1 MIVSTT
7 LVLYHNHNKNNHNK
21 NNHNHNKNNYI
32 QNIQNNQNIMFA
44 TGDKVY
50 DMHKKAWGTIKYL
63 RNDEY
68 ERVQRSQNSSHYYY
82 YVEYDDGGFN
92 TYVAK
97 QDLVKILT
105 SIGEIQQEIQ
115 QEIQYGIQCGTR
127 IKCIWTGKIGTIVSL
142 RNGERERRMR
152 ELNSS
157 HYYYYIDY
165 DDGTFDTYVSGK
177 DLIIV

>member
-1 MIVSTT
+1 MIISIA
-7 LVLYHNHNKNNHNK
+7 LISYHNRNNHNKNNYNKNNHNK
-21 NNHNHNKNNYI
+21 NNHN
-32 QNIQNNQNIMFA
+32 IQNNQNMMFA

-50 DMHKKAWGTIKYL
+50 DMHKKARGTIKYL

-82 YVEYDDGGFN
+82 YVEYDDGSFN

-105 SIGEIQQEIQ
+105 PIGEIQQEIQ
-115 QEIQYGIQCGTR
+115 QEIQCGTR

-152 ELNSS
+152 ELNSL